1 MLDYR
6 LIDYKATLTKDG
18 NTYIDLL
25 SKVWQNKT
33 PSTGKVIVVNEFYVA
48 RPDLISLALYG
59 SDEYADVLCK
69 LNGISNPFELNENMM
84 VFCPTADY
92 LTKLIKPGSPHSA
105 LINKNASTAKGTN
118 SNGTSENTINNS
130 LTNKN
135 ESTISKEQT
144 NLQKLK
150 SDRRTPGD
158 QTVDENN
165 YIIDKTLGIVI
176 Y

>member
-69 LNGISNPFELNENMM
+69 LNGIN
-84 VFCPTADY
+84 
-92 LTKLIKPGSPHSA
+92 
-105 LINKNASTAKGTN
+105 INKDIEQGVVVLEVSIEFMREACKFSSGPSEMIQTDKDEISTPVKTFQKQYDSKRSPNEQIIGDTN
-118 SNGTSENTINNS
+118 Y
-130 LTNKN
+130 
-135 ESTISKEQT
+135 
-144 NLQKLK
+144 
-150 SDRRTPGD
+150 
-158 QTVDENN
+158 V
-165 YIIDKTLGIVI
+165 IDKSLGLIF

>member
-48 RPDLISLALYG
+48 RPDLISLAVYG
-59 SDEYADVLCK
+59 DDKYADLICK
-69 LNGISNPFELNENMM
+69 YNGISNPFEINENDVIYIPSLSRFDLLYNDKFIPSEFIKDEDKDSFREKENKFQKELNESR
-84 VFCPTADY
+84 
-92 LTKLIKPGSPHSA
+92 SPA
-105 LINKNASTAKGTN
+105 QQVVGETN
-118 SNGTSENTINNS
+118 Y
-130 LTNKN
+130 
-135 ESTISKEQT
+135 
-144 NLQKLK
+144 
-150 SDRRTPGD
+150 
-158 QTVDENN
+158 V
-165 YIIDKTLGIVI
+165 IDKSAGVVF

>member
-69 LNGISNPFELNENMM
+69 LNGISNPFELNENDLI
-84 VFCPTADY
+84 FCPSIEY
-92 LTKLIKPGSPHSA
+92 M
-105 LINKNASTAKGTN
+105 
-118 SNGTSENTINNS
+118 
-130 LTNKN
+130 
-135 ESTISKEQT
+135 KEARQF
-144 NLQKLK
+144 
-150 SDRRTPGD
+150 
-158 QTVDENN
+158 
-165 YIIDKTLGIVI
+165 Y
-176 Y
+176 

>member
-6 LIDYKATLTKDG
+6 LIDYKSTLTKDG

-69 LNGISNPFELNENMM
+69 LNGISNPFELNENDLI
-84 VFCPTADY
+84 FCPSIEYMREACKFSSGPSEMIQTDKDEISAPVQTFQKQYDS
-92 LTKLIKPGSPHSA
+92 KRSPNEQ
-105 LINKNASTAKGTN
+105 IIGDTN
-118 SNGTSENTINNS
+118 Y
-130 LTNKN
+130 
-135 ESTISKEQT
+135 
-144 NLQKLK
+144 
-150 SDRRTPGD
+150 
-158 QTVDENN
+158 V
-165 YIIDKTLGIVI
+165 IDKSLGLIF